1 MSSLPVGMLW
11 ATPGPDGHIAN
22 SGGGGVCLDAT
33 TISRAQEAVERAWTR
48 IHARENARKNVRIDA
63 RKNVRIYIYI
73 CHKYFQTV
81 CQKLCQ
87 ISVEGRGSLKE
98 SNYDA
103 F

>member
-1 MSSLPVGMLW
+1 MLW

-63 RKNVRIYIYI
+63 RKNVRIYIYAI
-73 CHKYFQTV
+73 NTSRRYV
-81 CQKLCQ
+81 RNYVRNYVRL
-87 ISVEGRGSLKE
+87 VLKGGDHSKKVIMMHFRCE
-98 SNYDA
+98 
-103 F
+103 